1 MVRVRVDTAKQAVL
15 LAGLRDK
22 FDFWNELQPG
32 RTVDIQ
38 TGPEEW
44 DQLAGLLARAGLHHT
59 TLIPDLGPLLAA
71 SKMVS
76 GNISRAG
83 HSMDWTD
90 YHPLEDMHS
99 YLDYLEST
107 FDFVSTESIGLSY
120 EWRDMR
126 IARVCRGGCGNKPAM
141 WIDGSPVYIELTQF

>member
-1 MVRVRVDTAKQAVL
+1 MRVDTAKQAVL
-15 LAGLRDK
+15 LAGLRDQ
-22 FDFWNELQPG
+22 FDFWTEVRPG
-32 RTVDIQ
+32 RTVDVQ
-38 TGPEEW
+38 TGPEHW
-44 DQLAGLLARAGLHHT
+44 DQLAGLLAWAGLHHT
-59 TLIPDLGPLLAA
+59 TLIPDLGPLVAA

-90 YHPLEDMHS
+90 YHSLEDMYS
-99 YLDYLEST
+99 YFHYLEST
-107 FDFVSTESIGLSY
+107 FNFVSTESIGKSY
-120 EWRDMR
+120 ERRDMR